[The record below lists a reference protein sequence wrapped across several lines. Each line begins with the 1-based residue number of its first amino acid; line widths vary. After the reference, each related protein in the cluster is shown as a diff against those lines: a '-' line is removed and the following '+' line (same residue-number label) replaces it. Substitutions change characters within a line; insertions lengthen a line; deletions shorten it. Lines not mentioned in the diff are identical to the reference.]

1 MKRIQ
6 EKVKDIVEVR
16 SYESISD
23 FLLNPS
29 QTLSK
34 YHFTDMTSDLMA
46 KWLDNI
52 TNVQFQN
59 GSANALAGYRG
70 VGKSHFLATLGA
82 IVSQPELRS
91 RITDSHVSTSAQR
104 LKRRRHPVAFVKR
117 GLEETLFHELK
128 TAIAEA
134 FEVDINVLRD
144 SVAEILHFAAKSSGD
159 LPFVL
164 LIDTALERSSRVLRD
179 DGMLLGEIAEV
190 AKQLNIFVGVALDDD
205 ISGADGVNSAIA
217 RSYKI
222 DYLDQ
227 EHLYRIVDTHV
238 FPKQRQMSS
247 VLNEIYQYFRSVL
260 PSFRWSEQRFS
271 ALYPL
276 HPVTLEIT
284 PFVRL
289 YSPEFALLGF
299 ASETGR
305 KIQGRPANS
314 LIALDEV
321 FDSVEITLRKVEDLK
336 EAFATYDKL
345 NSEVIGKI
353 PIMQRLQAKL
363 ILKALFL
370 LSLDGDGTTANEIC
384 AAMLIFDEVEPLKA
398 VKTVEQLIES
408 FVNVLPFEVL
418 KIAEEGRET
427 RYSFKVSVKENLH
440 NALDEAG
447 KSVPAD
453 VVTKIF
459 RRIARDKFA
468 DWTIS
473 EEADESSAE
482 WMDCQLIWRGGQR
495 RGRVHWDLDGKNIA
509 ASISPQNSEVVD
521 WELFINRQ
529 DTALE
534 AIVDQNETPRV
545 FWQPAELRKDEIDTI
560 RRYYVLQTRSDMRE
574 EYGEQFRAASHTHTI
589 AVEKIWN
596 RVFLYDAK
604 LVIDGF
610 DYNFTEEAR
619 VAANLSEMLS
629 SMLEPLFETR
639 FPMHPYFAKTLGM
652 TEVSTLVNDLF
663 SGARQNLEEVQSLAE
678 TFALPLGLVALKG
691 DSYVLETEENLLNL
705 PLTKEVLDLVN
716 ESGSDMVS
724 LKNVYRQLKKAPNGL
739 VREAQHLILTALVA
753 QRQIEF
759 VTTKG
764 DRINRRSLDL
774 KIIWHDIEGVARP
787 VGMAYSSERLTNW
800 AKTLTGADDFTTI
813 ENPEDR
819 EAIRK
824 AFQNWLSDW
833 KSARV
838 LERFSDLPDE
848 ILNTKIWRV
857 ATHAKKTFGSVAETA
872 KSVLDEAISLD
883 EGLHRI
889 ADAFSDSEQE
899 FFQCTQNLV
908 VMEDFISGAAKREEI
923 WAYLAV
929 CEPTQDETV
938 ENTRENLLQLIEES
952 YLEPSE
958 LKNREMNEV
967 WESFKRAFSDYFS
980 YKHDSVMKS
989 HELLSRFDDIK
1000 RSDEWWE
1007 FENLSKITIFQQ
1019 NYRKEANALVQRLKQ
1034 LDCRYNVREMLKTHP
1049 FCACSFNLSQSD
1061 EWEKLPQTLW
1071 ETLNRGRISFRKSL
1085 LMLRESILPLID
1097 QFASKNSAD
1106 AEVIAAVNSLKLILS
1121 ETRELKIIPNNE
1133 LMILQRIFSILPNSP
1148 MLNLKMPVSADYQS
1162 REELRKKVNQWL
1174 DDLPD
1179 EPALIKI

>member
-16 SYESISD
+16 SYESIAD

-52 TNVQFQN
+52 TNIQFQN
-59 GSANALAGYRG
+59 GTANALAGYRG

-91 RITDSHVSTSAQR
+91 RITDSHVLTSAQR
-104 LKRRRHPVAFVKR
+104 LKRRRHPVAYVKR
-117 GLEETLFHELK
+117 GLKDTLLEEFKL
-128 TAIAEA
+128 AVAEA
-134 FEVDINVLRD
+134 FEVDANILRD
-144 SVAEILHFAAKSSGD
+144 SVPEILHFAAKSAGD

-164 LIDTALERSSRVLRD
+164 LIDTALDRSSRVLRD

-190 AKQLNIFVGVALDDD
+190 SKQLNIFVGVALDDD
-205 ISGADGVNSAIA
+205 ISGADGVNAAIA

-238 FPKQRQMSS
+238 FPKQRQMTS

-299 ASETGR
+299 ASETGK

-321 FDSVEITLRKVEDLK
+321 FDNVENTLRKVEDLK

-384 AAMLIFDEVEPLKA
+384 AAMLIFDEVEPQKA
-398 VKTVEQLIES
+398 VKTVEELIES
-408 FVNVLPFEVL
+408 FVSVLPFEIV
-418 KIAEEGRET
+418 KISEEGRET
-427 RYSFKVSVKENLH
+427 RYSFKVSVKENLQ
-440 NALDEAG
+440 NALADAA
-447 KSVPAD
+447 KQVSPD

-459 RRIARDKFA
+459 RRIARDKFT
-468 DWTIS
+468 DWTIA
-473 EEADESSAE
+473 EEASENSSE
-482 WMDCQLIWRGGQR
+482 WMDCQLIWRGGLR
-495 RGRVHWDLDGKNIA
+495 RGRVHWDLEGKNI
-509 ASISPQNSEVVD
+509 SSTLSPQSSEVVD

-529 DTALE
+529 DTSLE
-534 AIVDQNETPRV
+534 TIADQNETPRV

-560 RRYYVLQTRSDMRE
+560 KRYIVLQTRTDMRE
-574 EYGEQFRAASHTHTI
+574 EFGEQFRAASHTHNV

-619 VAANLSEMLS
+619 VATNLAEMLS

-663 SGARQNLEEVQSLAE
+663 SGARQNLEEVQNLAE

-691 DSYVLETEENLLNL
+691 DTYILETEENLLNL
-705 PLTKEVLDLVN
+705 PLANEVMAMVN
-716 ESGSDMVS
+716 QSGSSTVS
-724 LKNVYRQLKKAPNGL
+724 LKNVYRQLKKTPNGL

-774 KIIWHDIEGVARP
+774 KIIWHDIEGIAKP
-787 VGMAYSSERLTNW
+787 IGMSYSSERLTNW
-800 AKTLTGADDFTTI
+800 AKTLTGADNFTTI

-819 EAIRK
+819 EAIK
-824 AFQNWLSDW
+824 IAFQNWLDDW
-833 KSARV
+833 RSARV
-838 LERFSDLPDE
+838 LDRFGELPDE
-848 ILNTKIWRV
+848 ILNTKIWRI
-857 ATHAKKTFGSVAETA
+857 ATHAKKTFGSVAETV
-872 KSVLDEAISLD
+872 KSILDDAISID

-889 ADAFSDSEQE
+889 ADAFSDSETE

-908 VMEDFISGAAKREEI
+908 VMEDFISGADRREII

-929 CEPTQDETV
+929 CEPTNDEAV
-938 ENTRENLLQLIEES
+938 EETRENLLEIIEES
-952 YLEPSE
+952 YENPSE
-958 LKNREMNEV
+958 LKNREMDEV
-967 WESFKRAFSDYFS
+967 WDKFKRLFTDYFS

-989 HELLSRFDDIK
+989 HDLLSKFDDII

-1007 FENLSKITIFQQ
+1007 FENLSKISVFQQ

-1061 EWEKLPQTLW
+1061 EWEKLPKKLW
-1071 ETLNRGRISFRKSL
+1071 ETLNQGRISFRKCL
-1085 LMLRESILPLID
+1085 LMLRETILPLID
-1097 QFASKNSAD
+1097 QLAVKNGSD
-1106 AEVIAAVNSLKLILS
+1106 AEFMAAVESLKNILS
-1121 ETRELKIIPNNE
+1121 ETRELKVISNNE
-1133 LMILQRIFSILPNSP
+1133 LMILQKIFSNLPTSP
-1148 MLNLKMPVSADYQS
+1148 MLNLKLPPTGDFQS
-1162 REELRKKVNQWL
+1162 REDLRKKVNQWL

-1179 EPALIKI
+1179 DPVLVKI

>member
-16 SYESISD
+16 SYESIAD

-52 TNVQFQN
+52 TNVHFQS
-59 GSANALAGYRG
+59 GTANALAGYRG

-117 GLEETLFHELK
+117 GLHETLFEELK
-128 TAIAEA
+128 IAIAEA
-134 FEVDINVLRD
+134 FEVDINILRD
-144 SVAEILHFAAKSSGD
+144 SVAELLDFATKSAGD

-179 DGMLLGEIAEV
+179 DGMMLGEIAEV
-190 AKQLNIFVGVALDDD
+190 SRNLNIFVGVALDDD

-299 ASETGR
+299 ASETGK

-321 FDSVEITLRKVEDLK
+321 FDSVESTLRKVEDLK
-336 EAFATYDKL
+336 EAFSTYDKL

-384 AAMLIFDEVEPLKA
+384 AAMLIFDEVEPEKA
-398 VKTVEQLIES
+398 VKTVAELIES
-408 FVNVLPFEVL
+408 FVGFLPFEVL
-418 KIAEEGRET
+418 KTVEEGRET

-440 NALDEAG
+440 NALAEAA
-447 KSVPAD
+447 KEVSPD
-453 VVTKIF
+453 VVSKIF
-459 RRIARDKFA
+459 RRIARDKFT

-473 EEADESSAE
+473 EESDENSAE
-482 WMDCQLIWRGGQR
+482 WMDCQIIWRGGLR
-495 RGRVHWDLDGKNIA
+495 RGRVHWDLENQSTENPFPA
-509 ASISPQNSEVVD
+509 QNFEVAD
-521 WELFINRQ
+521 WELYINRQ
-529 DTALE
+529 DTGIE
-534 AIVDQNETPRV
+534 IIVDQNETPRV

-560 RRYYVLQTRSDMRE
+560 LRYYVLQTRSDLRE
-574 EYGEQFRAASHTHTI
+574 EYGEQFRAASHTHTV

-610 DYNFTEEAR
+610 DYNFSEEAR
-619 VAANLSEMLS
+619 VATNLSDMLS

-691 DSYVLETEENLLNL
+691 DAYILETEENLLNL
-705 PLTKEVLDLVN
+705 PLAAEILALVN
-716 ESGSDMVS
+716 ETTSETVS

-774 KIIWHDIEGVARP
+774 KIIWHDIEGIAKP
-787 VGMAYSSERLTNW
+787 VGMSYTGERLTNW
-800 AKTLTGADDFTTI
+800 AKTLTGADNFATI
-813 ENPEDR
+813 ESPEDR
-819 EAIRK
+819 EMIRQ
-824 AFQNWLSDW
+824 AFQNWLGDW
-833 KSARV
+833 KTAQV
-838 LERFSDLPDE
+838 LERFSELPDE

-857 ATHAKKTFGSVAETA
+857 ATHAKKTFGSVAETV
-872 KSVLDEAISLD
+872 KSILDEAISLD

-889 ADAFSDSEQE
+889 ADAFSDSENE

-908 VMEDFISGAAKREEI
+908 VMEDFISGTAKREVI

-929 CEPTQDETV
+929 CEPTQDEAV
-938 ENTRENLLQLIEES
+938 EDTREKLLKIIEES
-952 YLEPSE
+952 YLDPSE
-958 LKNREMNEV
+958 TKNREMDEV
-967 WESFKRAFSDYFS
+967 WDKFKRLFTDYFG
-980 YKHDSVMKS
+980 YKHDAVMKS
-989 HELLSRFDDIK
+989 HQLLENFDEIM

-1007 FENLSKITIFQQ
+1007 FENLSKIAIFQQ
-1019 NYRKEANALVQRLKQ
+1019 NYRKEANELCNRLKQ

-1049 FCACSFNLSQSD
+1049 FCACSFNLSQSG
-1061 EWEKLPQTLW
+1061 EWENLPKKLW
-1071 ETLNRGRISFRKSL
+1071 ETLNRGRISYRKSL
-1085 LMLRESILPLID
+1085 LMLRETLLPLIE
-1097 QFASKNSAD
+1097 QFAAKNNDEAINETVSQ
-1106 AEVIAAVNSLKLILS
+1106 LKQTLS
-1121 ETRELKIIPNNE
+1121 ETKELKVLTNGE
-1133 LMILQRIFSILPNSP
+1133 LMILQKIFSILPSSP
-1148 MLNLKMPVSADYQS
+1148 MLNLKIPTGTDFIS
-1162 REELRKKVNQWL
+1162 REDLRKKLNLWL

-1179 EPALIKI
+1179 EPVLVRV